1 VYFLEPPRNI
11 RATWRPGG
19 KGLRLEWDEP
29 SWGQNLTARQVLSG
43 YRFVIQMGNQ
53 VRELP
58 DRFIEAGQTS
68 ADFSAAEL
76 FPLNVDVPTDP
87 ASQAF
92 VGLISVDKV
101 MRDDSGQ
108 PVSSPIG
115 WAKNAAQ
122 AAAALTTLY
131 CRADCSPQVASS
143 SGCQQFPLHVYRD
156 DRKIVLESLGVPYPY
171 RSTTKDAQGRE
182 AAHQGVDLIRFQ
194 QFTGF
199 EYGPDGTFGRAF
211 TPDDV
216 ELRSNLGA
224 RLGGKVEVSG
234 RWSESA
240 ASFTVRYPDVAF
252 PDSQW
257 ESSRRGPGGSIT
269 YSCGTTQDKPASAPA
284 SVPRDLPDTTILFPP
299 GM

>member
-1 VYFLEPPRNI
+1 V
-11 RATWRPGG
+11 
-19 KGLRLEWDEP
+19 
-29 SWGQNLTARQVLSG
+29 
-43 YRFVIQMGNQ
+43 
-53 VRELP
+53 
-58 DRFIEAGQTS
+58 
-68 ADFSAAEL
+68 
-76 FPLNVDVPTDP
+76 DP

-101 MRDDSGQ
+101 IIDDQGQ
-108 PVSSPIG
+108 PLSSPTG
-115 WAKNAAQ
+115 WAKSAAQ
-122 AAAALTTLY
+122 AAAALKTLY

-171 RSTTKDAQGRE
+171 HSTTKDAQGRE
-182 AAHQGVDLIRFQ
+182 AAHQGVDQIRFQ

-199 EYGPDGTFGRAF
+199 EYGPDGAFGRAF
-211 TPDDV
+211 APDDV

-234 RWSESA
+234 RWGEGT
-240 ASFTVRYPDVAF
+240 ASFTVKYPDVAV

-257 ESSRRGPGGSIT
+257 ERNRRGAGGTIT
-269 YSCGTTQDKPASAPA
+269 YRCDSVGDVPASPPA
-284 SVPRDLPDTTILFPP
+284 SVKKDLPDATILFPS